1 MCMLEI
7 VLWCVVI
14 TTWLKRHLMC
24 QDTMRLFHT
33 MKKLVKLNVALI
45 TLCYLIG
52 LISCKSHMHD
62 AVLPRLL

>member
-24 QDTMRLFHT
+24 QDTIRLFHT

-45 TLCYLIG
+45 ALCYLIG
-52 LISCKSHMHD
+52 LINIM
-62 AVLPRLL
+62 